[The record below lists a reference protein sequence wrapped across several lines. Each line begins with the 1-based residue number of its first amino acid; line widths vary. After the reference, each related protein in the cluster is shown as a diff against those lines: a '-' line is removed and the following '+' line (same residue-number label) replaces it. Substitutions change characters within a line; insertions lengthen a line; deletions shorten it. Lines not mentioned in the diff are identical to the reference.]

1 MKNKYTIDDFIER
14 AVKKHGD
21 RYDYSKSV
29 YVDSVTP
36 LEIICHEHGSF
47 FQAPAAHLRGYGCP
61 LCGNKKRGKR
71 SSLEEFID
79 KAREVHGDK
88 YDYSKVEYI
97 NSWTKVCIVCHE
109 HGEFYQ
115 TPMAHLNGQGCPKCL
130 GRGLSQD
137 EIISKFKA
145 VHNDKYDY
153 SKVKFTRVKD
163 KVCIICPEHGE
174 FWKTPEKH
182 IMGQGCPKCSF
193 KKRGENHICT
203 QEEFINRA
211 TLLHGG
217 KYLYDNVSYT
227 CMDEKVEIICPKH
240 GSFYQRPYDHLQG
253 HGCPKCGMLVS
264 KAEDDIYNFLVNLIG
279 EDNILR
285 NDRSVLNG
293 KEIDIYIPSK
303 KFGIEYNGLK
313 WHSEEFGKDRDYHS
327 SKMFNAISNGIRLV
341 QIFEDE
347 WINHRDLV
355 LSKIAHLLHENSGM
369 KRIMGRKCSV
379 QEIAKPLAKV
389 FLDRYHIQGYGKS
402 TVSYGCFY
410 MDKLIGVMSFV
421 DDGKGKWNL
430 VRFATDINYICQGV
444 GGKLLKYFIKKQN
457 PIEIKTFADRRWTC
471 SSADNIYIKLGF
483 KVDTVL
489 KPDYHYING
498 DNPVERIHKFN
509 LRKNTLIKK
518 YGMSPDLT
526 ESEMVSKLGFYK
538 IWDCGL
544 IRYIWR
550 K

>member
-97 NSWTKVCIVCHE
+97 NSWTKVCIICHE
-109 HGEFYQ
+109 HGGFYQ

-217 KYLYDNVSYT
+217 KYLYDKVSYT

>member
-1 MKNKYTIDDFIER
+1 MKNKYTIDEFIER

-21 RYDYSKSV
+21 RYDYSKSI

-97 NSWTKVCIVCHE
+97 NSWTKVCIICSE

>member
-47 FQAPAAHLRGYGCP
+47 FQVPAAHLRGYGCP

-97 NSWTKVCIVCHE
+97 NSWTKVCIICHE
-109 HGEFYQ
+109 HGGFYQ